1 MAAQTELSDQ
11 LRFAQQFLF
20 LHCQCFLAL
29 NLKGDIVM
37 KSIQMTLDDD
47 LIKQVDT
54 AIKAL
59 RITRSAFL
67 RKSVEHYLRR
77 LAIRQMEARHQGGI

>member
-1 MAAQTELSDQ
+1 
-11 LRFAQQFLF
+11 
-20 LHCQCFLAL
+20 
-29 NLKGDIVM
+29 M

-54 AIKAL
+54 ATKAL